1 MKKFIAIPVFA
12 VISLLSAQEVTTPIL
27 SLGTESLLGSI
38 QGGKFYSPK
47 ETYIKFKQSIPEF
60 VKENTF
66 GHKETYLKL
75 GKSLLQDIFS
85 VYNGLDSKEKDV
97 QLKSLRNADDYCTDD
112 FRMTTNSKRTK
123 GIALSNSIKWNL
135 MPREVKLLAKNS
147 KIYNKVVKDV
157 LLSKGMKNPKV
168 AIREI
173 FRIDLDNDG
182 QEEVVIVATHSQS
195 YELGG
200 VPFSKRRY
208 ARFGDYSFIM
218 VRNRYKG
225 KVNTILLGG
234 SFQNKNYEDPSFYYP
249 FWYELTSILDL
260 NGDGKMEIVVY
271 SFHYEGSFMTV
282 YELKD
287 GKMKVALSAG
297 CGV

>member
-1 MKKFIAIPVFA
+1 MKKFIVIPVFS

-27 SLGTESLLGSI
+27 SLGTESLLGSV

-47 ETYIKFKQSIPEF
+47 ETYNKFKETMPEF
-60 VKENTF
+60 VEENTF
-66 GHKETYLKL
+66 GRKETYLKL
-75 GKSLLQDIFS
+75 GKSLLQDTFS
-85 VYNGLDSKEKDV
+85 VYNGLDSKKKNV

-112 FRMTTNSKRTK
+112 FRITTNSKLTR
-123 GIALSNSIKWNL
+123 GIALSDNVDWSL
-135 MPREVKLLAKNS
+135 MPRKVKPLAKNS

-157 LLSKGMKNPKV
+157 LLSKSMKNPKV

-173 FRIDLDNDG
+173 FRTDLDNDG
-182 QEEVVIVATHSQS
+182 QEEVVIVATHSES
-195 YELGG
+195 YESGG
-200 VPFSKRRY
+200 IPFSKRRY
-208 ARFGDYSFIM
+208 AEFGDYSFIM
-218 VRNRYKG
+218 IRNRYKG

-234 SFQNKNYEDPSFYYP
+234 SFQNKKYEDPSLYYP

-287 GKMKVALSAG
+287 GKMEVALSTG